1 MKTLYN
7 QGYDF
12 DKFMHLNDG
21 EYVDKVEA
29 FLQLSSD
36 ALTDELKS
44 ALNKIKKAQVLV
56 FGEVWCPDCVINIAA
71 LEILAQ
77 TNSNIEYKILPREG
91 NEEILGTLTPDGSA
105 RIPTFISVDDDY
117 QAKGFFLEKPK
128 AVKAVESGDDQV
140 KRIVV
145 KRDYRNGKYLLDTLE
160 ELIEIL

>member
-1 MKTLYN
+1 MKALYN
-7 QGYDF
+7 QGYSF
-12 DKFMHLNDG
+12 KKFMHLNDG
-21 EYVDKVEA
+21 AYVDKVEK

-44 ALNKIKKAQVLV
+44 VLNEIKKAQVLV

-71 LEILAQ
+71 LEAIAR

-91 NEEILGTLTPDGSA
+91 YEKDLETLTPDGSA
-105 RIPTFISVDDDY
+105 RIPTFISMD
-117 QAKGFFLEKPK
+117 QENGAKGYFLEKPK

-160 ELIEIL
+160 EIIEIL